1 MIRERKE
8 RRGQLVV
15 IDLSGPDG
23 NAYSLM
29 AYATKFA
36 QQLNL
41 DGNAIVTEMMT
52 GDYENLLQVFDKHFG
67 SYVILER

>member
-8 RRGQLVV
+8 RRGQLVL

-36 QQLNL
+36 KQLNL

>member
-29 AYATKFA
+29 VYATKFA
-36 QQLNL
+36 RQLEL
-41 DGNAIVTEMMT
+41 DDKAIVTEKMT

>member
-36 QQLNL
+36 RQLEH
-41 DGNAIVTEMMT
+41 DDKAIVTEMMT

>member
-1 MIRERKE
+1 
-8 RRGQLVV
+8 
-15 IDLSGPDG
+15 
-23 NAYSLM
+23 M
-29 AYATKFA
+29 AYAGKFA
-36 QQLNL
+36 KQLNL

>member
-36 QQLNL
+36 RQLKL
-41 DGNAIVTEMMT
+41 DDKAIITEMMT

-67 SYVILER
+67 AYVILER